1 MANAKTIQQS
11 SVKPQSKGASSMDEL
26 MKLHEKEFVQFV
38 RGTKVRAKI
47 ISISRREVVA
57 DIGAKSYGIII
68 GREFENISHLT
79 SLLEIGKTY
88 DAEVIIPEM
97 EGGETLISLRRSL
110 SDSLWTDLST
120 LQKEGTIL
128 RVTAERQMAGGLLVV
143 YKTLRGFIPQQQ
155 LDPNTL
161 KHMDEQIGKQMEVK
175 ILEIDQR
182 QNRLVLSERE
192 VTQANELAVVRKSLK
207 EYNIED
213 TIEGEITGT
222 DKYVVMVSVTASK
235 KRPAVEGIIHIS
247 EVSWERVEKL
257 SDVFNVGD
265 TIKAKIIGINE
276 ADACLSLSVKQLS
289 EDPWTGIDNRI
300 KKDQQ
305 VKGKVVRSTNLG
317 LFIELEKGVEGL
329 LHVSKIPAGKTYEVG
344 DKLTVLV
351 DMIDTEKRKISLSV
365 VETAKPIG
373 YR

>member
-1 MANAKTIQQS
+1 LANAKTIQQS